1 MNSNSNKQKDILES
15 VTEQIFTT
23 LPSKKTQQ
31 TPNKQ
36 NQKTQTPQ
44 TRSQSWK
51 HTCTNKE
58 LLFLIPTLSV
68 W

>member
-36 NQKTQTPQ
+36 NQKNPNSPNQKPIMKTHMH
-44 TRSQSWK
+44 K
-51 HTCTNKE
+51 
-58 LLFLIPTLSV
+58 
-68 W
+68 